1 MKHVDDLVQH
11 LNLQEIDSHNY
22 SGTSQPIGGSNVFGG
37 QVLAQALNAA
47 YKTIAEERTVHSLHS
62 YFLLPGNLNIPI
74 TYNVSEMRNGGSF
87 STRRVTATQEDR
99 TIFILAASFHKK
111 ENGYDHQEAMELDL
125 KQPEE
130 LLSWNQMAE
139 QFGDFIPSKLKAF
152 LGMERPMDFK
162 PVEIPNPM
170 VQEDLPAVED
180 VWFKLKGDTS
190 KLDLPM
196 KQQILTYISDYN
208 ILRPTIK
215 PHMGKAAHGT
225 VQMASLDH
233 SMWFFRDFDFDDWL
247 LFSSRSPSTSGARG
261 FATANI
267 FTRDGKLVASLAQ
280 EGLLR
285 PKTR

>member
-1 MKHVDDLVQH
+1 MKNVDDLVQH
-11 LNLQEIDSHNY
+11 LSLEKIDAHNY
-22 SGTSQPIGGSNVFGG
+22 SGTSQPIGGPNVFGG

-47 YKTIAEERTVHSLHS
+47 YKTIPEERTVHSLHS

-74 TYNVSEMRNGGSF
+74 TYNVNEMRNGGSF

-99 TIFILAASFHKK
+99 TIFILAASFHRK
-111 ENGYDHQEAMELDL
+111 EEGYDHQEAMELEL

-190 KLDLPM
+190 TLSLPM

-208 ILRPTIK
+208 ILRPTLK